1 MFEKLAIARSYHRP
15 MSSARGTL
23 IKLLVTCNSGV
34 KVRNVAATVS
44 ADEHV
49 VAERAVD
56 QCRCRRCVKVVH
68 VIKCTEGLEE
78 SECQSEQECEED
90 VGGCDDDLAANRLEM
105 LWVARARLLMSR

>member
-1 MFEKLAIARSYHRP
+1 MVVCLQQEFDVGGACHSPVERKGIAIQLQLILILFEKLAIARSYHRP

-49 VAERAVD
+49 ASQRGQLINAVA
-56 QCRCRRCVKVVH
+56 
-68 VIKCTEGLEE
+68 
-78 SECQSEQECEED
+78 
-90 VGGCDDDLAANRLEM
+90 VGALRLF
-105 LWVARARLLMSR
+105 MS